1 MTTSTPTGR
10 PKVNLTDPAD
20 LLAAIP
26 YLLGFRPENSVI
38 VFGQR
43 GPDRKQQGLI
53 LRADLPPSSL
63 ENPQAD
69 DLASRLAATAH
80 TGATAV
86 VVGGGGRS
94 VGGRL
99 PRRRF
104 VRRLESAL
112 AEFGIPLLHSLWAPR
127 IAAGEVWG
135 CYREKDCGGTL
146 PDPRDS
152 LTAAILTAA
161 GQITRE
167 SREDVER
174 LFEPGP
180 PEALARRADLL
191 NNRADPPWDDT
202 DVIEA
207 AVTEVNAALARVA
220 AGDRTITD
228 ELAVRLGWALSLVE
242 VRGAGMLT
250 AAPADSELARV
261 AEDLWLDLARELPE
275 PERVEA
281 LCLKAHASY
290 VRGDL
295 AVAGM
300 ALAKAHEIDPEHGL
314 TTVLLR
320 ALDAMIHP
328 SQVADSI
335 LKQRAAEPP
344 ALSLESPGG
353 TA

>member
-26 YLLGFRPENSVI
+26 YLLGFRPENSVV

-53 LRADLPPSSL
+53 LRADLPPSNL
-63 ENPQAD
+63 EDLQAD
-69 DLASRLAATAH
+69 DLAARLAATAH
-80 TGATAV
+80 TGATSAV
-86 VVGGGGRS
+86 IGGGSRS
-94 VGGRL
+94 KGGRL

-104 VRRLESAL
+104 VRRLESSL
-112 AEFGIPLLHSLWAPR
+112 AEYGIPLLHSLWAPE
-127 IAAGEVWG
+127 IAAGAIWG

-152 LTAAILTAA
+152 MTAAVLTAA
-161 GQITRE
+161 GQITHE
-167 SREDVER
+167 SREEVER
-174 LFEPGP
+174 LFGPGP
-180 PEALARRADLL
+180 PEVLARRADLM
-191 NNRADPPWDDT
+191 NSFADPPWGEDD
-202 DVIEA
+202 VVGA
-207 AVTEVNAALARVA
+207 AVAEVNAALARVA
-220 AGDRTITD
+220 VGDHTITD
-228 ELAVRLGWALSLVE
+228 ELAVRLGWALSLAE
-242 VRGAGMLT
+242 VRDAGLLT
-250 AAPADSELARV
+250 AAPADSELALV
-261 AEDLWLDLARELPE
+261 AEDLWLDLVRELPE
-275 PERVEA
+275 PECVEA

-300 ALAKAHEIDPEHGL
+300 ALARAFEIDPEHGL
-314 TTVLLR
+314 TGVLLR

-328 SQVADSI
+328 SQMAASI
-335 LKQRAAEPP
+335 LAQRAAEPP
-344 ALSLESPGG
+344 ALSLEPPGG

>member
-10 PKVNLTDPAD
+10 PKVDLTDPAD

-26 YLLGFRPENSVI
+26 YLLGFRPENSI
-38 VFGQR
+38 VLFGQR

-53 LRADLPPSSL
+53 LRADLPPSNLESL
-63 ENPQAD
+63 QAD

-80 TGATAV
+80 TGTIAV
-86 VVGGGGRS
+86 VVGGGSRS
-94 VGGRL
+94 AGGRL

-112 AEFGIPLLHSLWAPR
+112 AEYGIPLLHSLWAPR
-127 IAAGEVWG
+127 IDAGVVWG

-152 LTAAILTAA
+152 VTAAVLTAA

-167 SREDVER
+167 SREEVER

-180 PEALARRADLL
+180 PETLARRADLM
-191 NNRADPPWDDT
+191 NSRADPPWGDA

-207 AVTEVNAALARVA
+207 AVSEVNAALARVA

-228 ELAVRLGWALSLVE
+228 ELAVRLAWALSLVE
-242 VRGAGMLT
+242 VRGACLLT
-250 AAPADSELARV
+250 AAPADSELART
-261 AEDLWLDLARELPE
+261 AHDLWFVLVRELPE
-275 PERVEA
+275 PECVEA
-281 LCLKAHASY
+281 LCLLAHASY
-290 VRGDL
+290 LRGDL

-300 ALAKAHEIDPEHGL
+300 ALARAREVDPEHGL
-314 TTVLLR
+314 TGVLLR
-320 ALDAMIHP
+320 ALDTMIHP
-328 SQVADSI
+328 SQVAASI
-335 LKQRAAEPP
+335 LEQRAAEPP
-344 ALSLESPGG
+344 ALSLEPPGG